1 MPAKIL
7 LVDSDAQV
15 LEDLSAALGQHY
27 PLVTAASGKAAL
39 QAMAGGDPV
48 AVLVCNLE
56 LPDMD
61 GAALLARVGE
71 LSPQT
76 VRMAVS
82 PRAEY
87 KLALKAVNQGKAV
100 KVLGRPL
107 TPQSVAAAL
116 AEGLTLY
123 QAYVREKELFRDT
136 LQGTVKVL
144 VDILGLVSPHAIG
157 RSKRIKDR
165 AMLLGRMLGAKPAWQ
180 LDLAVT
186 LSHVGCVALPKQ
198 IVAKLENGED
208 FTPEERRQFD
218 LHPRIAAR
226 LLHNIARMANV
237 AQIILNQN
245 RKASE
250 NPPLESRILK
260 AVLDLDHLERKGA
273 PSAKALAAMRQR
285 QGAYD
290 PKVLDALA
298 AYLKQCSEEAGRE
311 VPLDQLE
318 EGMVLAQDL
327 LGNDGVKL
335 LLKGQAVSKAS
346 LMRLKMFAEELGVAG
361 PVLVAPGRKDAC
373 AAPAAPEED

>member
-15 LEDLSAALGQHY
+15 LGDLTAALGLHF
-27 PLVTAASGKAAL
+27 PLATAASGKAAL
-39 QAMAGGDPV
+39 QAMASGGPV
-48 AVLVCNLE
+48 AILVSELE

-61 GAALLARVGE
+61 GAALLAKVGE

-82 PRAEY
+82 HRADY
-87 KLALKAVNQGKAV
+87 KAALKAVNQGGAV
-100 KVLGRPL
+100 KVLSKPL
-107 TPQSVAAAL
+107 SPQVVATAL
-116 AEGLTLY
+116 TEGLKQY
-123 QAYVREKELFRDT
+123 QTYVREKELFRDT
-136 LQGTVKVL
+136 LQGMVKVL

-165 AMLLGRMLGAKPAWQ
+165 AMLLGRMLGVKPAWQ

-186 LSHVGCVALPKQ
+186 LSHVGCVALPSQ
-198 IVAKLENGED
+198 IVAKLENGQE

-218 LHPRIAAR
+218 IHPRIAAR
-226 LLHNIARMANV
+226 LLHNISRMATV
-237 AQIILNQN
+237 AQIILHQN

-285 QGAYD
+285 QGSYD

-298 AYLKQCSEEAGRE
+298 AHLKQCSEEAGRE
-311 VPLDQLE
+311 VTLAQLE
-318 EGMVLAQDL
+318 EGMILARDL
-327 LGNDGVKL
+327 VGAGDAKL

-346 LMRLKMFAEELGVAG
+346 LLRLRMFAEELGVGGA
-361 PVLVAPGRKDAC
+361 VLVAAGRRETC
-373 AAPAAPEED
+373 AAPAATEED